1 MDLTDG
7 VNAEYTRGFARR
19 TKGAVKYGENYDPNG
34 KRAYY
39 VCPPNGPIPDE
50 MTYFTGGYGSD
61 TGDGQKE
68 IVWVIT
74 LRSRAFSQ
82 NSEPLQVTVTD
93 TISDNQEF
101 PRLPREDAEG
111 SVPDPEW

>member
-1 MDLTDG
+1 M
-7 VNAEYTRGFARR
+7 FA
-19 TKGAVKYGENYDPNG
+19 
-34 KRAYY
+34 
-39 VCPPNGPIPDE
+39 PPNGPIPDE
-50 MTYFTGGYGSD
+50 KTYFKGKGGYGSD
-61 TGDGQKE
+61 AIDGQKE
-68 IVWVIT
+68 IVWRIT
-74 LRSRAFSQ
+74 LSSRAFSQ